1 MRESRSHG
9 DPVVGEDAAVSAGS
23 DQNFYKARN
32 LRIIVSWRAASG
44 ELLLFANFLAP
55 FGQVLLDSPEAR
67 NPQELVPGPH
77 PVP

>member
-9 DPVVGEDAAVSAGS
+9 DPVVGEDAAVSAGR
-23 DQNFYKARN
+23 DQNVYKARN
-32 LRIIVSWRAASG
+32 LRMRVSWRAASG